1 MEIDRHI
8 LIRYFSGECSGEEK
22 EYIRQWL
29 EYDEAHKKQFIH
41 ERIRFDASV
50 IVDEDQVLVSSKP
63 VKPIYW
69 NLLKIASAIL
79 LLIGCS
85 YLFSIYQV
93 DKLNLSSQQIYV
105 PPGSRTSLTLPD
117 GTSVWLN
124 ANTKLNYPNL
134 FSKKQRIVELDGEA
148 FFEVAEDR
156 EKPFIVKTSKYNV
169 EVLGTSFNL
178 EAYSNQSD
186 FEMALFTGKVK
197 IYKETNKDLP
207 LYLNAGNTAS
217 LVDGQ
222 LVLSA
227 TNFNNYRWRE
237 GLIVIEGESFDQIMQ
252 LFEKYF
258 DLQIIIQNNQVKNL
272 GYRGKLRIAD
282 GVDHALRVL
291 QNDFHFTY
299 KREENTNIIYIQ

>member
-22 EYIRQWL
+22 EHIRQWL
-29 EYDEAHKKQFIH
+29 ERDEAHKKQFIR

-50 IVDEDQVLVSSKP
+50 IVDEDRISSTQKSVRP
-63 VKPIYW
+63 VYW
-69 NLLKIASAIL
+69 NVLKIASAIL

-124 ANTKLNYPNL
+124 ANTKLNYPSL

-148 FFEVAEDR
+148 FFDVAQDHK
-156 EKPFIVKTSKYNV
+156 KPFIVKTSKYDV

-178 EAYSNQSD
+178 EAYTNHPN

-197 IYKETNKDLP
+197 IYKESDEKLP

-217 LVDGQ
+217 LVNGKLIVSD
-222 LVLSA
+222 
-227 TNFNNYRWRE
+227 TNFNNYRWKE

-258 DLQIIIQNNQVKNL
+258 DLQIIIQNNQVKDL

-282 GVDHALRVL
+282 GIDHALRVL